1 MMELLTFTV
10 EETELAACFLP
21 AGNRM
26 ALIKNIVH
34 AEGRMEKEVLAI
46 AKQTVRK
53 LAQMPDEAYS
63 DRMFQVAGEED
74 IWLM

>member
-1 MMELLTFTV
+1 MKEILTFTV

-21 AGNRM
+21 AGSRL

-34 AEGRMEKEVLAI
+34 AEGQMEKEVHAI
-46 AKQTVRK
+46 AKQTVKK

-63 DRMFQVAGEED
+63 DRLFQPAGEED